1 MKKVI
6 LIIGSNGVGKSTTS
20 KILLSLLPN
29 SAYIDS
35 DCCRAINPFRLTEET
50 KIAVTQNIYC
60 MFHNYLLC
68 NDINTIIFPYGFH
81 GERKEIWEQVVYK
94 LKADN
99 IMFDIYIILLKCSWE
114 ENIRR
119 AKLDNRDSER
129 IERGMKNTFSF
140 YDTDQYITIDT
151 TNLSAEETAEKIL
164 KMI

>member
-1 MKKVI
+1 MKKII
-6 LIIGSNGVGKSTTS
+6 LIVGPNGVGKSTTS
-20 KILLSLLPN
+20 EILLSMLPN

-35 DCCRAINPFRLTEET
+35 DCCRAINPFPLTEET
-50 KIAVTQNIYC
+50 KIAVIQNIYC

-68 NDINTIIFPYGFH
+68 NDIETIIFPYGFH
-81 GERKEIWEQVVYK
+81 GERKEIWEQVLHK
-94 LKADN
+94 LKAD
-99 IMFDIYIILLKCSWE
+99 DIIFEICPILLKCSWE

-140 YDTDQYITIDT
+140 YDSCSYPTIDT
-151 TNLSAEETAEKIL
+151 TNLDAEEVAEKIL